1 MIARD
6 LGVVPEAV
14 REEDMTGLRS
24 GVCAGVLMLA
34 LGGGALAADLP
45 GKFEGVTVDAKLI
58 GGQQYEALYA
68 RILEWEKATG
78 AKVNVISKKNHF
90 DLDKEIKSDIAS
102 GSITWCV
109 GSNHSSFA
117 PQYPDIYT
125 DLAAL
130 LPKEEIDAFVPANIG
145 ASTLDGK
152 LVMLPRAQFDVSAL
166 YYQKSLYADEA
177 KKAAYKEK
185 TGAELTP
192 PDTWEEV
199 AKQAEFFAAPP
210 DFYGTQFAG
219 KEEAINGRFYEML
232 VAEGGE
238 YLDAEGKPAFNSEA
252 GVRALDWF
260 VNLYKAKAV
269 PAGTTNYLWDDLGQG
284 FASGTV
290 AINLDW
296 PGWAG
301 FFNDPKSS
309 KVAGN
314 VGVKVQPKGSSG
326 KRTGWSGHHGFSVTE
341 NCENKEAAASLVWF
355 LTNEDSQKLE
365 AAAGPLPTRTAVWEW
380 GIEQAKADPY
390 KTEVL
395 KAFQEAAQNA
405 FPVPQTASW
414 IEISN
419 AVYPELQAAILGDKT
434 SKQALDDAAA
444 KATEIL
450 EEAGEL

>member
-1 MIARD
+1 
-6 LGVVPEAV
+6 
-14 REEDMTGLRS
+14 MTRFL
-24 GVCAGVLMLA
+24 AGVA
-34 LGGGALAADLP
+34 AGAVICAWAGSALAADLP

-68 RILEWEKATG
+68 RIAEWEKATG
-78 AKVNVISKKNHF
+78 AKVNVLSKKNHF
-90 DLDKEIKSDIAS
+90 ELDKEIKSDIAT
-102 GSITWCV
+102 GNITWCV

-130 LPKEEIDAFVPANIG
+130 LPKEEIDAFVPANI
-145 ASTLDGK
+145 ASSTLSGK

-166 YYQKSLYADEA
+166 YYQKNLYEDDA
-177 KKAAYKEK
+177 KKAAFKEK
-185 TGAELTP
+185 YGYDLAP
-192 PDTWEEV
+192 PDTWQQV
-199 AKQAEFFAAPP
+199 SDQAVFFASPP
-210 DFYGTQFAG
+210 DFYGTQYAG

-238 YLDAEGKPAFNSEA
+238 YLDADGKPAFNSEA

-284 FASGTV
+284 FASGTIAV
-290 AINLDW
+290 NLDW
-296 PGWAG
+296 PGWAS

-314 VGVKVQPKGSSG
+314 VGVKVQPAGSSG

-341 NCENKEAAASLVWF
+341 SCANKEAAASLVWF

-365 AAAGPLPTRTAVWEW
+365 SSAGPLPTRTAVWDYN
-380 GIEQAKADPY
+380 IQQAESDAYRK
-390 KTEVL
+390 EVL
-395 KAFQEAAQNA
+395 TAFQEAAKHA
-405 FPVPQTASW
+405 FAVPQTPAW

-434 SKQALDDAAA
+434 SKEALDTAAE
-444 KATEIL
+444 KATQIL
-450 EEAGEL
+450 EDAGAL

>member
-1 MIARD
+1 MKHLFTGVSASVIA
-6 LGVVPEAV
+6 LVMG
-14 REEDMTGLRS
+14 
-24 GVCAGVLMLA
+24 AG
-34 LGGGALAADLP
+34 AAATQELP
-45 GKFEGVTVDAKLI
+45 GKFDGVAIDAKLI
-58 GGQQYEALYA
+58 GGQQYETLYA
-68 RILEWEKATG
+68 RIAEWEKTTG

-90 DLDKEIKSDIAS
+90 ELDKEIKSDIAT
-102 GSITWCV
+102 GTITWCV

-117 PQYPDIYT
+117 PQYPGIYT
-125 DLAAL
+125 DLNAL
-130 LPKEEIDAFVPANIG
+130 LPKSEIDAFVQANIA

-166 YYQKSLYADEA
+166 YYQKSLYEDEA
-177 KKAAYKEK
+177 KAAEFKEK
-185 TGAELTP
+185 YGYHLAP
-192 PDTWEEV
+192 PETWQEV
-199 AKQAEFFAAPP
+199 ADQAEFFANPP
-210 DFYGTQFAG
+210 DFYGTQYAG

-238 YLDAEGKPAFNSEA
+238 YLNADGEPAFNSEA

-290 AINLDW
+290 ALNLDW
-296 PGWAG
+296 PGWAA
-301 FFNDPKSS
+301 FFNDPESS

-341 NCENKEAAASLVWF
+341 SCENKEAAASLVWW
-355 LTNEDSQKLE
+355 LTNEDSQKVE

-380 GIEQAKADPY
+380 VVQQAEGDAY
-390 KTEVL
+390 RQEVL
-395 KAFQEAAQNA
+395 EAFQEAAEHA

-434 SKQALDDAAA
+434 SQQALDDAAE

-450 EEAGEL
+450 EDAGEL

>member
-1 MIARD
+1 MSRFLTGA
-6 LGVVPEAV
+6 AV
-14 REEDMTGLRS
+14 GALM
-24 GVCAGVLMLA
+24 CAGS
-34 LGGGALAADLP
+34 ALAADLP

-68 RILEWEKATG
+68 RIAEWEKATG
-78 AKVNVISKKNHF
+78 AKVNVLSKKNHF
-90 DLDKEIKSDIAS
+90 ELDKEIKSDIAT
-102 GSITWCV
+102 GNITWCV

-130 LPKEEIDAFVPANIG
+130 LPKEEIAAFVPANIA
-145 ASTLDGK
+145 ASTLGGK

-166 YYQKSLYADEA
+166 YYQKSLYQDDA
-177 KKAAYKEK
+177 KKAAFKEK
-185 TGAELTP
+185 YGYDLTP
-192 PDTWEEV
+192 PDTWQQV
-199 AKQAEFFAAPP
+199 TDQATFFSNPP
-210 DFYGTQFAG
+210 DFYGTQYAG

-238 YLDAEGKPAFNSEA
+238 YLDADGKPTFNSEA

-269 PAGTTNYLWDDLGQG
+269 PVGTTNYLWDDLGQG
-284 FASGTV
+284 FASGTIAV
-290 AINLDW
+290 NLDW
-296 PGWAG
+296 PGWAS

-314 VGVKVQPKGSSG
+314 VGVKVQPAGSSG

-341 NCENKEAAASLVWF
+341 SCANKEAAASLAWF

-365 AAAGPLPTRTAVWEW
+365 SSAGPLPTRTAVWEYN
-380 GIEQAKADPY
+380 IQQAESDPY
-390 KTEVL
+390 RKEVL
-395 KAFQEAAQNA
+395 TAFQEAAKHA
-405 FPVPQTASW
+405 FAVPQTPSW

-434 SKQALDDAAA
+434 SKEALDAAA
-444 KATEIL
+444 EKATQIL
-450 EEAGEL
+450 EDAGAL

>member
-1 MIARD
+1 
-6 LGVVPEAV
+6 
-14 REEDMTGLRS
+14 MTKLFCGLT
-24 GVCAGVLMLA
+24 AGVALLA
-34 LGGGALAADLP
+34 LGTSAALAADLP
-45 GKFEGVTVDAKLI
+45 GKFDGVTIDAKLI
-58 GGQQYEALYA
+58 GGQQYEGLYA
-68 RILEWEKATG
+68 RIGEWEKQTG

-90 DLDKEIKSDIAS
+90 ELDKEIKSDIAS
-102 GSITWCV
+102 GSINWCV

-117 PQYPDIYT
+117 PQYPDIYN
-125 DLAAL
+125 DLNAL
-130 LPKEEIDAFVPANIG
+130 LPKEEIGAFVPSTIK

-166 YYQKSLYADEA
+166 YYQKSLYQDEN
-177 KKAAYKEK
+177 KKAAYEAKHGKE
-185 TGAELTP
+185 LVP
-192 PDTWEEV
+192 PDTWDEV
-199 AKQAEFFAAPP
+199 AQQAEFFASPP

-232 VAEGGE
+232 IAEGGE
-238 YLDAEGKPAFNSEA
+238 YLDKDGKPAFNSEA
-252 GVRALDWF
+252 GVQALDWF

-301 FFNDPKSS
+301 FFNDPQSS

-314 VGVKVQPKGSSG
+314 VGVKVAPKGSAG
-326 KRTGWSGHHGFSVTE
+326 IRTGWSGHHGFSVTE
-341 NCENKEAAASLVWF
+341 NCASKEAAASLIWF

-365 AAAGPLPTRTAVWEW
+365 AASGPLPTRTAVWDW
-380 GIEQAKADPY
+380 DIQQAAGDPY

-395 KAFQEAAQNA
+395 AAFQEQAKHA
-405 FPVPQTASW
+405 FAVPQTPEW

-444 KATEIL
+444 KATQIL
-450 EEAGEL
+450 EDAGKL

>member
-1 MIARD
+1 MIR
-6 LGVVPEAV
+6 LFY
-14 REEDMTGLRS
+14 GLS
-24 GVCAGVLMLA
+24 AGVALLA
-34 LGGGALAADLP
+34 LGAGTAFAAELP
-45 GKFEGVTVDAKLI
+45 GKFDGVTIDAKLI
-58 GGQQYEALYA
+58 GGQQYEGLYA
-68 RILEWEKATG
+68 RIGEWEKLTG

-90 DLDKEIKSDIAS
+90 ELDKEIKSDIAS
-102 GSITWCV
+102 GSINWCV

-117 PQYPDIYT
+117 AQYPDIYT
-125 DLAAL
+125 DLNSL
-130 LPKEEIDAFVPANIG
+130 LPKEEVAAFVPSTIK

-166 YYQKSLYADEA
+166 YYQKSLYQDEA
-177 KKAAYKEK
+177 KKAAYKAK
-185 TGAELTP
+185 YGAELVP
-192 PDTWEEV
+192 PDTWDEV
-199 AKQAEFFAAPP
+199 AQQAEFFASPP

-232 VAEGGE
+232 IADGGE
-238 YLDAEGKPAFNSEA
+238 YLDKDGKPAFNSDA
-252 GVRALDWF
+252 GVQALDWF

-314 VGVKVQPKGSSG
+314 VGVKVAPKGSAG
-326 KRTGWSGHHGFSVTE
+326 IRTGWSGHHGFSVTE
-341 NCENKEAAASLVWF
+341 NCASKEAAASLVWF

-365 AAAGPLPTRTAVWEW
+365 AASGPLPTRTAVWDW
-380 GIEQAKADPY
+380 DIQQAAGDPY

-395 KAFQEAAQNA
+395 AAFQEQAKHA
-405 FPVPQTASW
+405 FAVPQTPEW

-444 KATEIL
+444 KATQIL
-450 EEAGEL
+450 EDAGKL

>member
-1 MIARD
+1 MPK
-6 LGVVPEAV
+6 LWTGVA
-14 REEDMTGLRS
+14 
-24 GVCAGVLMLA
+24 A
-34 LGGGALAADLP
+34 GALMCAWAGTVGAADLP
-45 GKFEGVTVDAKLI
+45 GKFDGVTIDAKLI

-68 RILEWEKATG
+68 RIAEWEAATG

-90 DLDKEIKSDIAS
+90 ELDKEIKSDIAT
-102 GSITWCV
+102 GSISWCV

-125 DLAAL
+125 DLSAL
-130 LPKEEIDAFVPANIG
+130 VPKEEVDAFVPANIK

-166 YYQKSLYADEA
+166 YYQKSLYQDEA
-177 KKAAYKEK
+177 KKKAFKEK
-185 TGAELTP
+185 YGYELTP
-192 PDTWEEV
+192 PDTWQQV
-199 AKQAEFFAAPP
+199 SDQAAFFSSPP

-219 KEEAINGRFYEML
+219 KEEAINGRFYEMV

-238 YLDAEGKPAFNSEA
+238 YLDADGKPAFNSEA

-290 AINLDW
+290 AVNLDW
-296 PGWAG
+296 PGWAA

-326 KRTGWSGHHGFSVTE
+326 KRTGWSGHHGFSITE
-341 NCENKEAAASLVWF
+341 TCANKEAAASLIWF

-365 AAAGPLPTRTAVWEW
+365 SAAGPLPTRSAVWDSN
-380 GIEQAKADPY
+380 IAAAASDPY
-390 KTEVL
+390 RTEVL

-405 FPVPQTASW
+405 FAVPQTASW

-434 SKQALDDAAA
+434 SQEALDAAAA

-450 EEAGEL
+450 EDAGEL

>member
-1 MIARD
+1 
-6 LGVVPEAV
+6 
-14 REEDMTGLRS
+14 MTRLFYGLS
-24 GVCAGVLMLA
+24 AGVALLA
-34 LGGGALAADLP
+34 LGAGAAFAGELP
-45 GKFEGVTVDAKLI
+45 GKFDGVTIDAKLI
-58 GGQQYEALYA
+58 GGQQYEGLYA
-68 RILEWEKATG
+68 RIGEWEKLTG

-90 DLDKEIKSDIAS
+90 ELDKEIKSDIAS
-102 GSITWCV
+102 GSINWCV

-125 DLAAL
+125 DLNAL
-130 LPKEEIDAFVPANIG
+130 LPKEEIDAFVPSTIK

-152 LVMLPRAQFDVSAL
+152 LAMLPRAQFDVSAL
-166 YYQKSLYADEA
+166 YYQKSLYQDEA
-177 KKAAYKEK
+177 KKAAYKAK
-185 TGAELTP
+185 YGTELVP
-192 PDTWEEV
+192 PDTWDEV
-199 AKQAEFFAAPP
+199 AQQAEFFASPP

-232 VAEGGE
+232 IADGGE
-238 YLDAEGKPAFNSEA
+238 YLDKDGKPAFNSQA

-314 VGVKVQPKGSSG
+314 VGVKVAPKGSAG
-326 KRTGWSGHHGFSVTE
+326 IRTGWSGHHGFSVTE
-341 NCENKEAAASLVWF
+341 NCASKEAAASLVWF

-365 AAAGPLPTRTAVWEW
+365 AAGGPLPTRTAVWDW
-380 GIEQAKADPY
+380 DIQQAAGDPY
-390 KTEVL
+390 KAEVL
-395 KAFQEAAQNA
+395 AAFQEEAKHA
-405 FPVPQTASW
+405 FAVPQTPEW

-444 KATEIL
+444 KATQIL
-450 EEAGEL
+450 EDAGKL

>member
-1 MIARD
+1 MSR
-6 LGVVPEAV
+6 L
-14 REEDMTGLRS
+14 L
-24 GVCAGVLMLA
+24 AGVA
-34 LGGGALAADLP
+34 AGAILCAWAGHAAAAELP

-68 RILEWEKATG
+68 RIAEWERATG
-78 AKVNVISKKNHF
+78 AKVNVLSKKNHF
-90 DLDKEIKSDIAS
+90 ELDKEIKSDIAT
-102 GSITWCV
+102 GNITWCV

-117 PQYPDIYT
+117 PQYPDVYT
-125 DLAAL
+125 DLSAL
-130 LPKEEIDAFVPANIG
+130 IPKEEIEGFVPTNIE
-145 ASTLDGK
+145 ASTLGGK

-177 KKAAYKEK
+177 KKQAFKEK
-185 TGAELTP
+185 YGYELAP
-192 PDTWEEV
+192 PDTWQQV
-199 AKQAEFFAAPP
+199 ADQAAFFSNPP

-238 YLDAEGKPAFNSEA
+238 YLDADGKPAFNSEA

-284 FASGTV
+284 FASGTIAV
-290 AINLDW
+290 NLDW
-296 PGWAG
+296 PGWAS

-309 KVAGN
+309 KIAGN
-314 VGVKVQPKGSSG
+314 VGVKVQPAGSSG
-326 KRTGWSGHHGFSVTE
+326 KHTGWSGHHGFSVTE
-341 NCENKEAAASLVWF
+341 SCANKEAAASLIWF

-365 AAAGPLPTRTAVWEW
+365 ASAGPLPTRTAVWEW
-380 GIEQAKADPY
+380 AINEAQNDAY
-390 KTEVL
+390 KKEVL
-395 KAFQEAAQNA
+395 SAFQQAAQHA
-405 FPVPQTASW
+405 FPVPQTPSW

-444 KATEIL
+444 KATQIL
-450 EEAGEL
+450 EDAGEL